1 MDILKKPVITEKYT
15 MLGEKLNKFAFRV
28 SPTATKDEIKS
39 AIETL
44 YGVKIVAVNTMIYP
58 GKSKSRYTK
67 RGYVSGKTTRYKKAV
82 VTLKD
87 GDKIDFYG
95 TV

>member
-1 MDILKKPVITEKYT
+1 

-28 SPTATKDEIKS
+28 SPTATKEEIKS

-44 YGVKIVAVNTMIYP
+44 YGVKVVAVNTMIYP
-58 GKSKSRYTK
+58 GKLKSRYTK

>member
-28 SPTATKDEIKS
+28 SPTATKEEIKA

-44 YGVKIVAVNTMIYP
+44 YGVNVIAVNTMIYP
-58 GKSKSRYTK
+58 GKAKSRYTK
-67 RGYVSGKTTRYKKAV
+67 RGYVSGKTTRYKKAI

>member
-28 SPTATKDEIKS
+28 SPTATKEEIKI

-44 YGVKIVAVNTMIYP
+44 YGVKVVAVNTMIYP
-58 GKSKSRYTK
+58 GKVKSRYTK

-82 VTLKD
+82 VTLKQ
-87 GDKIDFYG
+87 GDNIDFYG